1 MKKNN
6 YGQLSGNNFCNST
19 IHFSQYRLLCHP
31 LTRKSSA
38 IKTFIVAGILLI
50 SINHVLAQKQHPYL
64 FYTPQRVN
72 LLKERIKTDTLIASN
87 WNALKKRCDNWL
99 QRSAG
104 GDMEQLAL
112 AYNVTKDDRYAARA
126 KTLLMEVVNKKEW
139 DGMDDRTPR
148 WNAGLGTSHTN
159 WNA

>member
-72 LLKERIKTDTLIASN
+72 LLNTRAAFRVG
-87 WNALKKRCDNWL
+87 NAQWAQGTRVTSL
-99 QRSAG
+99 AG
-104 GDMEQLAL
+104 EGGLAL
-112 AYNVTKDDRYAARA
+112 P
-126 KTLLMEVVNKKEW
+126 LS
-139 DGMDDRTPR
+139 P
-148 WNAGLGTSHTN
+148 
-159 WNA
+159 